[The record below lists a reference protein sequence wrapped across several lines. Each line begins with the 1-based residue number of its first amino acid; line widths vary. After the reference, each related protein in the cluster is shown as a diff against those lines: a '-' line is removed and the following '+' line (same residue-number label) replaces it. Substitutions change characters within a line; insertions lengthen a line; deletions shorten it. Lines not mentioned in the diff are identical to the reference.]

1 MDTIVLDVH
10 AHLVPVTLDLVSS
23 LSGVTWDAQ
32 SQAMT
37 IDGHLLAT
45 KALFQADVLLA
56 WMDKNTIGHA
66 WISIPPPAY
75 RQALDEIGAGE
86 WAVYVNDGLASIAAK
101 HPDRLSALLHLPVE
115 HPVLAVEV
123 VRNGARKFAM
133 SAGAGPNVWLSDP
146 VYEPLW
152 KALDERAAFLFIHPG
167 TTCDPRLYKYFLRNL
182 FGNPTET
189 GVAATHLAIS
199 GVMSRFAR
207 MTVCLAHGGVAIALG
222 IGPVMVL
229 HVLQGMKAVDSE
241 IVEMA
246 HVFRLSTR
254 DKLVHIWIP
263 SLIPH
268 LIGGARVG
276 LSLGWK
282 VIVLVELF
290 GLSNGVGYQLN
301 SEFSSQNV
309 AGVLAWTIVFWA
321 VMVVI
326 EYGVLQSLERASSK
340 WRRVSDL

>member
-1 MDTIVLDVH
+1 MADIIQVQRAKTRHDRGAATASALGRAAALWLPSIVFCVCLLGLWEVM
-10 AHLVPVTLDLVSS
+10 ARVTASPLVPHVGEVLGEARRLVIGGFALRQIGITLGRILAGFSVAFVISLVV
-23 LSGVTWDAQ
+23 G
-32 SQAMT
+32 
-37 IDGHLLAT
+37 
-45 KALFQADVLLA
+45 
-56 WMDKNTIGHA
+56 
-66 WISIPPPAY
+66 
-75 RQALDEIGAGE
+75 
-86 WAVYVNDGLASIAAK
+86 IAAARSVMFRRFCD
-101 HPDRLSALLHLPVE
+101 PAIILGLTVPGLVWALLCVIWFGVGL
-115 HPVLAVEV
+115 
-123 VRNGARKFAM
+123 
-133 SAGAGPNVWLSDP
+133 
-146 VYEPLW
+146 
-152 KALDERAAFLFIHPG
+152 
-167 TTCDPRLYKYFLRNL
+167 TTP
-182 FGNPTET
+182 
-189 GVAATHLAIS
+189 I
-199 GVMSRFAR
+199 
-207 MTVCLAHGGVAIALG
+207 VAIALG

-246 HVFRLSTR
+246 HVFKLSTR

>member
-1 MDTIVLDVH
+1 MADTIQVERAKGRHDKGAATASALRRV
-10 AHLVPVTLDLVSS
+10 AGLWLPAIAFCVCLLGLWEVMARVTASPLVPNVGEVLGEVRRLVVGGFALRQIGITLGRILAGFSVAFVISLVV
-23 LSGVTWDAQ
+23 G
-32 SQAMT
+32 
-37 IDGHLLAT
+37 
-45 KALFQADVLLA
+45 
-56 WMDKNTIGHA
+56 
-66 WISIPPPAY
+66 
-75 RQALDEIGAGE
+75 
-86 WAVYVNDGLASIAAK
+86 IAAARSVTFRRFCD
-101 HPDRLSALLHLPVE
+101 PAIILGLTVPGLVWALLCVIWFGVGL
-115 HPVLAVEV
+115 
-123 VRNGARKFAM
+123 
-133 SAGAGPNVWLSDP
+133 
-146 VYEPLW
+146 
-152 KALDERAAFLFIHPG
+152 
-167 TTCDPRLYKYFLRNL
+167 TTP
-182 FGNPTET
+182 
-189 GVAATHLAIS
+189 I
-199 GVMSRFAR
+199 
-207 MTVCLAHGGVAIALG
+207 VAIALS

-229 HVLQGMKAVDSE
+229 HVLQGMKSVDSE

-254 DKLVHIWIP
+254 DKLIHIWIP

-309 AGVLAWTIVFWA
+309 AGVLGWTIVFWA

-340 WRRVSDL
+340 WRQVSEL

>member
-1 MDTIVLDVH
+1 MMADIVQVEGAKRRLVGSGT
-10 AHLVPVTLDLVSS
+10 AASALRRAAALWLPYMVFCICLLGLWEVMARVTASPLVPNVSEVFGEMRRLVVGGFALRQIGITLGRILAGFGVAFVISLVV
-23 LSGVTWDAQ
+23 G
-32 SQAMT
+32 
-37 IDGHLLAT
+37 
-45 KALFQADVLLA
+45 
-56 WMDKNTIGHA
+56 
-66 WISIPPPAY
+66 
-75 RQALDEIGAGE
+75 
-86 WAVYVNDGLASIAAK
+86 IAAARSVAFRRFCD
-101 HPDRLSALLHLPVE
+101 PGIILGLTVPGLVWALLCVIWFGVGL
-115 HPVLAVEV
+115 
-123 VRNGARKFAM
+123 
-133 SAGAGPNVWLSDP
+133 
-146 VYEPLW
+146 
-152 KALDERAAFLFIHPG
+152 
-167 TTCDPRLYKYFLRNL
+167 TTP
-182 FGNPTET
+182 
-189 GVAATHLAIS
+189 I
-199 GVMSRFAR
+199 
-207 MTVCLAHGGVAIALG
+207 VAIALG

-254 DKLVHIWIP
+254 DRLIHIWIP

-276 LSLGWK
+276 LSLAWK

-321 VMVVI
+321 VMVAI
-326 EYGVLQSLERASSK
+326 EYGVLQSLERASSQ

>member
-1 MDTIVLDVH
+1 MADIIQVQRAKTRHDRGAATASALGRAAALWLPSIVFCVCLLGLWEVM
-10 AHLVPVTLDLVSS
+10 ARVTASPLVPHVGEVLGEVRRLVIGGFALRQIGITLGRILAGFSVAFVISLVV
-23 LSGVTWDAQ
+23 G
-32 SQAMT
+32 
-37 IDGHLLAT
+37 
-45 KALFQADVLLA
+45 
-56 WMDKNTIGHA
+56 
-66 WISIPPPAY
+66 
-75 RQALDEIGAGE
+75 
-86 WAVYVNDGLASIAAK
+86 IAAARSVMFRRFCD
-101 HPDRLSALLHLPVE
+101 PAITLGLTVPGLVWALLCVIWFGVGL
-115 HPVLAVEV
+115 
-123 VRNGARKFAM
+123 
-133 SAGAGPNVWLSDP
+133 
-146 VYEPLW
+146 
-152 KALDERAAFLFIHPG
+152 
-167 TTCDPRLYKYFLRNL
+167 TTP
-182 FGNPTET
+182 
-189 GVAATHLAIS
+189 I
-199 GVMSRFAR
+199 
-207 MTVCLAHGGVAIALG
+207 VAIALG

-246 HVFRLSTR
+246 HVFKLSTR

>member
-1 MDTIVLDVH
+1 MADIVQAESAERRRDGGATTASALRRAAALWFPSIAFCVCLLGLWEVM
-10 AHLVPVTLDLVSS
+10 ARVTASPLVPNVGEVFGEMRRLVVGGFALRQIGITLGRI
-23 LSGVTWDAQ
+23 LSGFGVAFVI
-32 SQAMT
+32 S
-37 IDGHLLAT
+37 LL
-45 KALFQADVLLA
+45 V
-56 WMDKNTIGHA
+56 G
-66 WISIPPPAY
+66 
-75 RQALDEIGAGE
+75 
-86 WAVYVNDGLASIAAK
+86 IAAARSITFRRFCD
-101 HPDRLSALLHLPVE
+101 PAIILGLTVPGLVWALLCVIWFGVGL
-115 HPVLAVEV
+115 
-123 VRNGARKFAM
+123 
-133 SAGAGPNVWLSDP
+133 
-146 VYEPLW
+146 
-152 KALDERAAFLFIHPG
+152 
-167 TTCDPRLYKYFLRNL
+167 TTP
-182 FGNPTET
+182 
-189 GVAATHLAIS
+189 I
-199 GVMSRFAR
+199 
-207 MTVCLAHGGVAIALG
+207 VAIALG
-222 IGPVMVL
+222 VGPVMVL
-229 HVLQGMKAVDSE
+229 NVLQGMKAVDTE

-246 HVFRLSTR
+246 HVFELSAR
-254 DKLVHIWIP
+254 DKLLHIWIP

>member
-1 MDTIVLDVH
+1 MMADIIQVQAAGKRRKKAVPAASALRRIAAIWLPSIMFCICLLGLWEVMARTT
-10 AHLVPVTLDLVSS
+10 ASPLVPSVGEIVSEVRRLVVGGFAIRQIGITLGRILAGFGVAFVISLV
-23 LSGVTWDAQ
+23 
-32 SQAMT
+32 
-37 IDGHLLAT
+37 
-45 KALFQADVLLA
+45 
-56 WMDKNTIGHA
+56 IG
-66 WISIPPPAY
+66 
-75 RQALDEIGAGE
+75 
-86 WAVYVNDGLASIAAK
+86 IAAARSVTFRRFCD
-101 HPDRLSALLHLPVE
+101 PAIILGLTVPGLVWALLCVIWFGVGL
-115 HPVLAVEV
+115 
-123 VRNGARKFAM
+123 
-133 SAGAGPNVWLSDP
+133 
-146 VYEPLW
+146 
-152 KALDERAAFLFIHPG
+152 
-167 TTCDPRLYKYFLRNL
+167 TTP
-182 FGNPTET
+182 
-189 GVAATHLAIS
+189 I
-199 GVMSRFAR
+199 
-207 MTVCLAHGGVAIALG
+207 VAIALG
-222 IGPVMVL
+222 ITPVMIL

-246 HVFRLSTR
+246 HVFKLSRR
-254 DKLVHIWIP
+254 DKLIHIWIP